1 MLPFQPASPREWRT
15 NDGDE
20 EPPFGWVTFQP
31 ASPRERRTNGPALD
45 TNWRDR
51 IRPFGMHPAD
61 RIAHLYV
68 VGQTGTGK
76 TTLLQNLIWQDL
88 KRGHGLAFL
97 DPHGDAVED
106 LVARFPAER
115 PADLVYLNVPDP
127 SLALGFNP
135 LEAVP
140 VEQRALAAS
149 GIIESFRN
157 VWDKT
162 WGPRLEHIL
171 RNALLCLLD
180 QPEATLAD
188 IPRLFNDKEYREDA
202 LKRLTHPATKE
213 FWLKEFAAYPYRYR
227 IEALAPVQNKLGAFL
242 AQAPL
247 YRVLTRKRAG
257 HSVRA
262 LLDGKKAFLVNLSKG
277 KIGGDGAGL
286 LGSLIVSRLGLAGVS
301 RTDVP
306 EDSRTPFFIYL
317 DEFHTFTTLSLAGM
331 LSELRKYRVGLIL
344 SHQYVFQLEEVVK
357 HAILGNVGTLVCF
370 RIGPEDALTL
380 GRQFE
385 PEFEGLD
392 LTNLPNRSCYVRLL
406 VHGEVARPFSATTI
420 EPLWR

>member
-1 MLPFQPASPREWRT
+1 MPDL
-15 NDGDE
+15 NDLLFLG
-20 EPPFGWVTFQP
+20 
-31 ASPRERRTNGPALD
+31 R

-61 RIAHLYV
+61 RMAHLYI

-97 DPHGDAVED
+97 DPHGDAVQD

-115 PADLVYLNVPDP
+115 RVDLVYLDVTDP
-127 SLALGFNP
+127 NLAIGFNP
-135 LEAVP
+135 LESVP
-140 VEQRALAAS
+140 LEQRALAAS
-149 GIIESFRN
+149 GIIEAFRN

-171 RNALLCLLD
+171 RNALLALLD

-202 LKRLTHPATKE
+202 LTRLTHPATKE

-242 AQAPL
+242 AQPPL
-247 YRVLTRKRAG
+247 YRVLTRKKAG
-257 HSVRA
+257 YSLRA
-262 LLDGKKAFLVNLSKG
+262 LLDGRKVFLVNLAKG
-277 KIGGDGAGL
+277 KIGGDGASL
-286 LGSLIVSRLGLAGVS
+286 LGSLIVSSLGLAGVA
-301 RTDVP
+301 RTDMP
-306 EDSRTPFFIYL
+306 EAARTPFFVYL

-344 SHQYVFQLEEVVK
+344 SHQYVFQLEEEVK

-370 RIGPEDALTL
+370 RIGPEDARIL
-380 GRQFE
+380 GGEFA
-385 PEFEGLD
+385 PEFESLD
-392 LTNLPNRSCYVRLL
+392 LTNLPNHNCYVRLL
-406 VHGEVARPFSATTI
+406 VHGEVARPFSARTL
-420 EPLWR
+420 EPLWKPGSADRQERRAA

>member
-1 MLPFQPASPREWRT
+1 MPDPTDILFLGR
-15 NDGDE
+15 
-20 EPPFGWVTFQP
+20 
-31 ASPRERRTNGPALD
+31 

-61 RIAHLYV
+61 RMAHLYV
-68 VGQTGTGK
+68 LGQTGTGK

-97 DPHGDAVED
+97 DPHGDAVQD

-115 PADLVYLNVPDP
+115 RADLVYLDVTDP
-127 SLALGFNP
+127 NLAIGFNP
-135 LEAVP
+135 LESVP

-149 GIIESFRN
+149 GIIEAFRN

-171 RNALLCLLD
+171 RNALLALLD

-188 IPRLFNDKEYREDA
+188 IPRLFNDKEFREDA
-202 LKRLTHPATKE
+202 LRRLTHPATKE

-242 AQAPL
+242 AQPPL

-257 HSVRA
+257 YNLRA
-262 LLDGKKAFLVNLSKG
+262 LLDRRGVLLVNLAKG
-277 KIGGDGAGL
+277 KIGGDGASL
-286 LGSLIVSRLGLAGVS
+286 LGSLIVSRLGLTGVA

-306 EDSRTPFFIYL
+306 EQARMPFFVYL

-344 SHQYVFQLEEVVK
+344 SHQYVFQLEEEVK
-357 HAILGNVGTLVCF
+357 HAILGNVGTLLCF
-370 RIGPEDALTL
+370 RIGPEDARIL
-380 GRQFE
+380 GAEFA
-385 PEFEGLD
+385 PEFAELD
-392 LTNLPNRSCYVRLL
+392 LVNLPNRSCYVRLL
-406 VHGEVARPFSATTI
+406 VHGEPARPFSATTL
-420 EPLWR
+420 EPLWRGN